1 MLFVELA
8 KVVDDWMWH
17 SGRIGNMPEVRLAC
31 SGKLAVE
38 RAKDRMENMVVRGP
52 LHGVV
57 NFSGC

>member
-1 MLFVELA
+1 
-8 KVVDDWMWH
+8 MWH

-52 LHGVV
+52 LHGVI